1 MLPNLKIGQRLV
13 VGFGIILL
21 MMAGIG
27 LVAQNRVNAID
38 RSLTTINEVNSA
50 KQRFAIN
57 FRGSVHDRA
66 ISLRDVILVSDA
78 GELDA
83 AIATIGRL
91 EAAYDKSAGPL
102 DELMAKGV
110 GVTPDETAILDSIKA
125 TQAEGLPLISE
136 VIRLQKAGEVE
147 AAKALLMQGA
157 RPMFMVWLKQINQ
170 FIDLQEAKNKEI
182 GSEVHDISAG
192 FVWLNIAICGGAL
205 ILGIVVA
212 AWSARAV
219 KPLGA
224 LTTVMGKLASGDLS
238 VPIPSLGRKDEV
250 GEMAKAVQVF
260 KEAGARNIRLEA
272 ENADARQLTD
282 TERAA
287 RQKADAETAQTQ
299 ARVVEA
305 VASGLEQLS
314 AGNLVFR
321 LSASFA
327 PEYEK
332 LRADFNAAMTTLQDA
347 MKSVSGNTST
357 IQAGAAEISVASQDL
372 SRRTEQQAA
381 SLEETAAA
389 LDQITATVR
398 KTAEGSEHARTVV
411 GMAKSAA
418 EQSGDVVQNAVAAMG
433 GIEKSSQEIS
443 QIIGVIDEIA
453 FQTNLLALNA
463 GVEAARAGDAG
474 RGFAVVASEVRALAQ
489 RSAAAAKEIKALI
502 SNSDQQVKA
511 GVELVGET
519 GKALS
524 RIVVQVGEINDIV
537 VVIAASA
544 KEQATA
550 LNEVNSSI
558 NHMDQVTQQN
568 AAMVEEATAASLS
581 MSKEAEGLARL
592 VGRFEVGQEARSA
605 HRTARQPSR
614 APATI
619 SAMRTTGFGGAAR
632 KPVPVAASG
641 GDSWTEF

>member
-13 VGFGIILL
+13 VGFGLILL

-27 LVAQNRVNAID
+27 LVAHSRVNAID
-38 RSLTTINEVNSA
+38 RSLTTINDVNSA

-78 GELDA
+78 GELDT

-110 GVTPDETAILDSIKA
+110 GVTPEETAILDSIKA

-136 VIRLQKAGEVE
+136 VVRLQRAGEVD
-147 AAKALLMQGA
+147 AAKALLMQSA
-157 RPMFMVWLKQINQ
+157 RPMFKVWLKEINQ
-170 FIDLQEAKNKEI
+170 FIDLQEAKNKQI
-182 GSEVHDISAG
+182 GSEVNDMSAG

-205 ILGIVVA
+205 ILGAVVA
-212 AWSARAV
+212 AWSASSV

-238 VPIPSLGRKDEV
+238 VSVPSLGRTDEV

-260 KEAGARNIRLEA
+260 KEAGARTIRLEQ

-282 TERAA
+282 SERAA
-287 RQKADAETAQTQ
+287 RQKADAEMARTQ
-299 ARVVEA
+299 ALVVES

-314 AGNLVFR
+314 AGNLVYR
-321 LSASFA
+321 LNASFA

-332 LRADFNAAMTTLQDA
+332 LRADFNAAMATLQDT
-347 MKSVSGNTST
+347 MKIVSGNTST

-411 GMAKSAA
+411 GLAKSAA
-418 EQSGDVVQNAVAAMG
+418 ERSGDVVQNAVAAMG

-443 QIIGVIDEIA
+443 QIVGVIDEIA

-463 GVEAARAGDAG
+463 GVEAARAGEAG
-474 RGFAVVASEVRALAQ
+474 RGFAVVAQEVRALAQ
-489 RSAAAAKEIKALI
+489 RSAGAAKEIKSLI
-502 SNSDQQVKA
+502 SNSDLQVRA

-544 KEQATA
+544 QEQATA

-581 MSKEAEGLARL
+581 MSQEAEGLARL
-592 VGRFEVGQEARSA
+592 VGRFEVGQDSSTQRGAARKPTRPSA
-605 HRTARQPSR
+605 S
-614 APATI
+614 I
-619 SAMRTTGFGGAAR
+619 SVMKTTGFGGAAR
-632 KPVPVAASG
+632 KPALMADAG
-641 GDSWTEF
+641 ADSWTEF

>member
-21 MMAGIG
+21 MMAGVG
-27 LVAQNRVNAID
+27 LVAQSRVNAID

-66 ISLRDVILVSDA
+66 ISLRDVILLSDA

-83 AIATIGRL
+83 AIATIERL

-102 DELMAKGV
+102 DDLMAKGV
-110 GVTPDETAILDSIKA
+110 GVTPDETAILDRIKA

-136 VIRLQKAGEVE
+136 VIRLQRAGEAE
-147 AAKALLMQGA
+147 AAKVLLMERA
-157 RPMFMVWLKQINQ
+157 RPLFTVWLKQINE
-170 FIDLQEAKNKEI
+170 FIDLQEAKNKDI
-182 GSEVHDISAG
+182 GAKVHDMAAG

-219 KPLGA
+219 KPLTG
-224 LTTVMGKLASGDLS
+224 LTTVMGKLAAGDLS
-238 VPIPSLGRKDEV
+238 VSIPSLGRKDEV

-260 KEAGARNIRLEA
+260 KEAGARNIRLEQ

-282 TERAA
+282 SERAA
-287 RQKADAETAQTQ
+287 RQKAEAEMGRTQ
-299 ARVVEA
+299 ALVVEA

-314 AGNLVFR
+314 AGNLVYR
-321 LSASFA
+321 LTASFA

-332 LRADFNAAMTTLQDA
+332 LRADFNAAMTTLQDT
-347 MKSVSGNTST
+347 MKIVSGNTAT

-411 GMAKSAA
+411 GLAKSAA
-418 EQSGDVVQNAVAAMG
+418 EHSGDVVQNAVAAMG

-489 RSAAAAKEIKALI
+489 RSAAAAKEIKTLI

-524 RIVVQVGEINDIV
+524 RIVVQVAEVNDIV

-544 KEQATA
+544 QEQAAA

-568 AAMVEEATAASLS
+568 AAMVEEATAASHS
-581 MSKEAEGLARL
+581 MSQEAEGLARL
-592 VGRFEVGQEARSA
+592 LGRFQVGQDVPDQRGNTRKPSHASA
-605 HRTARQPSR
+605 P
-614 APATI
+614 I
-619 SAMRTTGFGGAAR
+619 SVMKTTGFGGAAR
-632 KPVPVAASG
+632 KTAPIAAANT
-641 GDSWTEF
+641 DSWKDF

>member
-13 VGFGIILL
+13 IGFGIILL

-27 LVAQNRVNAID
+27 LVAQGRLNAID
-38 RSLTTINEVNSA
+38 RSLTTINDVNSA

-83 AIATIGRL
+83 AIATIERL
-91 EAAYDKSAGPL
+91 AAAYDKSAAPL
-102 DELMAKGV
+102 DALMAKGV
-110 GVTPDETAILDSIKA
+110 GVTPEETAILDSIKA

-136 VIRLQKAGEVE
+136 VIRLQKAGEAD
-147 AAKALLMQGA
+147 AAKALLIQSA
-157 RPMFMVWLKQINQ
+157 RPMFMVWLKQINA
-170 FIDLQEAKNKEI
+170 FIDLQEAKNKVI
-182 GSEVHDISAG
+182 GSQVHHMAAS
-192 FVWLNIAICGGAL
+192 FVWLNLAICGGAL
-205 ILGIVVA
+205 ILGVAVA

-238 VPIPSLGRKDEV
+238 LSVPSLGRTDEV

-260 KEAGARNIRLEA
+260 KEAGARTLRLEQ

-282 TERAA
+282 SERAA
-287 RQKADAETAQTQ
+287 RQKTDAEMARTQ
-299 ARVVEA
+299 ALVVEA
-305 VASGLEQLS
+305 VATGLAQLS
-314 AGNLVFR
+314 AGNLVYR
-321 LSASFA
+321 LTASFA

-332 LRADFNAAMTTLQDA
+332 LRADFNAAMTTLQDT
-347 MKSVSGNTST
+347 MKIVSGNTTT
-357 IQAGAAEISVASQDL
+357 IQAGAAEISAASQDL
-372 SRRTEQQAA
+372 SRRTEQQAV

-411 GMAKSAA
+411 GLAKSAA
-418 EQSGDVVQNAVAAMG
+418 ENSGDVVQNAVAAMG

-443 QIIGVIDEIA
+443 QIVGVIDEIA

-463 GVEAARAGDAG
+463 GVEAARAGEAG
-474 RGFAVVASEVRALAQ
+474 RGFAVVAQEVRALAQ
-489 RSAAAAKEIKALI
+489 RSAGAAKEIKALI
-502 SNSDQQVKA
+502 SNSDQQVRA

-519 GKALS
+519 GKVLS

-544 KEQATA
+544 QEQATA

-581 MSKEAEGLARL
+581 MSQEAEGLARM
-592 VGRFEVGQEARSA
+592 VGRFEVGQDTPAQRGAAR
-605 HRTARQPSR
+605 TPSR
-614 APATI
+614 PSASI
-619 SAMRTTGFGGAAR
+619 SVMKTTGYGGAAR
-632 KPVPVAASG
+632 KSAPMARVG
-641 GDSWTEF
+641 TDSWKEF